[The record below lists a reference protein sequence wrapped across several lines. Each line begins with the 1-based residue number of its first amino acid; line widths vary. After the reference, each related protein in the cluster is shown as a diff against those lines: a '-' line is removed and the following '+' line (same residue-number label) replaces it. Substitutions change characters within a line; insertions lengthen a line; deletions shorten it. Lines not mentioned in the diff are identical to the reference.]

1 MEKSFLIYRANNI
14 PTIKNIKTETT
25 VPCPLPNK
33 DPKYINKKIIDE
45 ETILNL
51 IPIIK
56 PIIKKNIINNKFP
69 RPIPKYEPTYAI

>member
-1 MEKSFLIYRANNI
+1 MIFLAKNK
-14 PTIKNIKTETT
+14 PKIKNIKTASD
-25 VPCPLPNK
+25 VPFPLPNK

-69 RPIPKYEPTYAI
+69 RPIPKYDPTYAI